1 VPGDI
6 GPRTVGYHLREGVS
20 KLGISFP
27 QGAPQRPGG
36 RADVIGGAS
45 GYPNVN
51 AYASAPGSRNVIS
64 SVRSRT
70 ASCSRASW

>member
-1 VPGDI
+1 VLPLDAPVQELG
-6 GPRTVGYHLREGVS
+6 REGGGGHLAATLS
-20 KLGISFP
+20 DAPGH
-27 QGAPQRPGG
+27 GAI
-36 RADVIGGAS
+36 A

-70 ASCSRASW
+70 ASC